1 MKRAVLYLLVGYPG
15 SGKTTTSQIIH
26 ELTGAVHI
34 WADYERRA
42 IFGSPTHKYEESR
55 ALYDHLNQ
63 TTDMLLSDGQSVIFD
78 TNFNFR
84 KDRDLLRSIAATYKV
99 ETVLIWIK
107 VDKQITRQRAL
118 SNAHASDNLYA
129 NTMTAKDFDRIT
141 KHLEEP
147 EADEHPIILD
157 GTLITAE
164 YVAKA
169 LGIPGVSHHTNKSK
183 KGKAASV
190 IHSRTSK
197 PLAKDK
203 ESS

>member
-1 MKRAVLYLLVGYPG
+1 MLVGYPG

-42 IFGSPTHKYEESR
+42 MFGAPTHKYEESR

-63 TTDMLLSDGQSVIFD
+63 TTDMLLSDSQSVIFD

-84 KDRDLLRSIAATYKV
+84 KDRDLLRSIATAYHA

-107 VDKQITRQRAL
+107 VDKEITRSRAL
-118 SNAHASDNLYA
+118 SNTHAVNNQYA
-129 NTMTAKDFDRIT
+129 DTMTAKDFDRIT

-147 EADEHPIILD
+147 EADEHPIVLN
-157 GTLITAE
+157 GTQITTR

-169 LGIPGVSHHTNKSK
+169 LGIAAAPPHHTGEPKARKAPAAKNKK
-183 KGKAASV
+183 
-190 IHSRTSK
+190 
-197 PLAKDK
+197 
-203 ESS
+203 SS